1 MLQRV
6 GPMQGFCGRGSRHPV
21 QSTAMNRPNWIRTLV
36 VLILF
41 ATVFEILAIHSYSRC
56 SATFDEPQHLVD
68 GYTTW
73 KLRDYRID
81 PEHPPLL
88 RLWAALPLLAMP
100 DIKLD
105 THSRYWIQDDQW
117 YFSHQFLFQ
126 DNDADRLLSPAR
138 FMITLLGVLLGIL
151 IFCWA
156 RELVGFWPAVVVLG
170 LYCTEPNLLA
180 HSTLVTTD
188 LGATCFIFGSVYFGW
203 RIARNFSAGNVV
215 GLTLFFTL
223 AQLSK
228 YLAILL
234 VPILLIL
241 FLVRALMASLWP
253 CNLGRSKFLVS
264 RSRKSLL
271 AVVCV
276 SWLLIVSYAAMWAVY
291 SFRYAPTQA
300 KVEQAQFAMTDEA
313 QRRLPQLTRFMQWV
327 DEHHLLPNA
336 CAQGFIS
343 VAAKAQQ
350 RPSYLLGEFRQ
361 EGWWYYFPVA
371 FLIKTPIALLLL
383 ALVGLI
389 LCAVGWRGG
398 WFDSLFVAGPPAAYF
413 TVAMASHLNVGL
425 RHVLPV
431 YPFVLLL
438 TGWTIK
444 AFLPSSAIRT
454 GVRWRSIALAGLC
467 LAQVT
472 EFAAI
477 YPDCLAFFNLSVG
490 GARHGAEYLVDSN
503 LDWGQG
509 LKLLKQWM
517 TEHQVHRIN
526 LSYFGTADPAYY
538 GIDYNPLPGA
548 PFFDHPRIGKPEL
561 PGYIAVSATNLRGLY
576 LSDFGRRLYAPLQE
590 RRPVTV
596 LGHSIY
602 IYWVDQPWW

>member
-1 MLQRV
+1 MH
-6 GPMQGFCGRGSRHPV
+6 GFCGRDSRQPL
-21 QSTAMNRPNWIRTLV
+21 QSAAVNRPIWIRTLV

-41 ATVFEILAIHSYSRC
+41 AGVFETLAIYSYSRC

-88 RLWAALPLLAMP
+88 RLWATLPLLAMP
-100 DIKLD
+100 GIKLD
-105 THSRYWIQDDQW
+105 TNSPYWVQGDQW
-117 YFSHQFLFQ
+117 GFGHKFLFQ
-126 DNDADRLLSPAR
+126 DNDADRLISPAR

-151 IFCWA
+151 IFCWVG
-156 RELVGFWPAVVVLG
+156 ELVGFWPAVVVLG
-170 LYCTEPNLLA
+170 LYCTEPNLMA
-180 HSTLVTTD
+180 HSGLVTTD
-188 LGATCFIFGSVYFGW
+188 LGATCFIFGSVYFAW
-203 RIARNFSAGNVV
+203 RTARNFGAGNLV

-228 YLAILL
+228 YSAILL
-234 VPILLIL
+234 VPVLFALL
-241 FLVRALMASLWP
+241 LVRALRASPWP
-253 CNLGRSKFLVS
+253 CSFGDLKLLTS
-264 RSRKSLL
+264 RSRKTLL

-276 SWLLIVSYAAMWAVY
+276 SWLLIDSYVSMWAVY
-291 SFRYAPTQA
+291 SFRYAPTTA
-300 KVEQAQFAMTDEA
+300 NVEQAQFTMTGEA
-313 QRRLPQLTRFMQWV
+313 QRRLPQLTSFMEWV

-336 CAQGFIS
+336 CAQGFIAM
-343 VAAKAQQ
+343 AAKAQQ

-371 FLIKTPIALLLL
+371 FLIKTPITLLLL

-389 LCAVGWRGG
+389 LCAVGWRDS
-398 WFDSLFVAGPPAAYF
+398 WFDSLFVLGPPTAYF
-413 TVAMASHLNVGL
+413 AVAMTGHLNVGL
-425 RHVLPV
+425 RHILPV
-431 YPFVLLL
+431 YPFALLL
-438 TGWTIK
+438 TGWTID
-444 AFLPSSAIRT
+444 ALLPSSAIRT
-454 GVRWRSIALAGLC
+454 GVHWRSVALAGLC
-467 LAQVT
+467 LAQVV
-472 EFAAI
+472 EFAVI

-517 TEHQVHRIN
+517 TEHQVRRIN
-526 LSYFGTADPAYY
+526 LSYFGTADPKYY
-538 GIDYNPLPGA
+538 GIDYNPLPGS
-548 PFFDHPRIGKPEL
+548 PFFDHPRIGKPQL

-576 LSDFGRRLYAPLQE
+576 LSDFAKRLYATLQV
-590 RRPVTV
+590 RQPVAV

-602 IYWVDQPWW
+602 IYWVDEPWW